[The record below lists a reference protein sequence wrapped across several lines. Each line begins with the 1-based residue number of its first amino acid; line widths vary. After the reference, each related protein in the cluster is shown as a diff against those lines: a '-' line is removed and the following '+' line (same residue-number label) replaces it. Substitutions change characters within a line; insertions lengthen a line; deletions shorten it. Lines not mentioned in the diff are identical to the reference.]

1 MISFSDSYCIF
12 ENGELFLKN
21 LSLTPVSFMYG
32 HDVTRDKKL
41 LLKRKELRKL
51 GNDLDKGLTIVP
63 YRIFTNEKGFI
74 KVEIALAKGKKL
86 FDKRN
91 AIKERDMD
99 RDTKRAL

>member
-32 HDVTRDKKL
+32 HEVTRDKKL

-51 GNDLDKGLTIVP
+51 ENDLDKGLTIVP
-63 YRIFTNEKGFI
+63 YRIFTNDKGCI
-74 KVEIALAKGKKL
+74 KIEIALAKGKKL

-91 AIKERDMD
+91 TIKERDID
-99 RDTKRAL
+99 RDTKRNL